1 MLSDRPEP
9 EFAMRTLTTFLLCLL
24 VAAPLSAQKNKRDPL
39 TEVQQDQIAEAGDT
53 PFARLNLYVK
63 FLNEHADTI
72 QGLTRR
78 AHSAAWVHRMDG
90 ELEDFADLM
99 DELSSN
105 LDVYAD
111 RKADIRKSMKD
122 MNESI
127 DRWQAMLKS
136 IATQPGFDTSLA
148 DATDS
153 CNDLATQARQVAT
166 DQEAYFKA
174 HPDQKG
180 QDRAEPK

>member
-1 MLSDRPEP
+1 
-9 EFAMRTLTTFLLCLL
+9 MRKFTVFVLCLL
-24 VAAPLSAQKNKRDPL
+24 VVAPLSAQKNKRDPL
-39 TEVQQDQIAEAGDT
+39 TPAQQDQIAEAGDT

-78 AHSAAWVHRMDG
+78 AHSAAWVHRMDD
-90 ELEDFADLM
+90 ELNDFANLM
-99 DELSSN
+99 DELSEN
-105 LDVYAD
+105 LDLYAD

-127 DRWQAMLKS
+127 DRWQTMLKS
-136 IATQPGFDTSLA
+136 IGKQTGFETSLE

-153 CNDLATQARQVAT
+153 CNDLATQAKKVT
-166 DQEAYFKA
+166 DDQETYFKA
-174 HPDQKG
+174 HPDEKG

>member
-1 MLSDRPEP
+1 
-9 EFAMRTLTTFLLCLL
+9 MRTLTTFLLCLL
-24 VAAPLSAQKNKRDPL
+24 LAAPLYAQKNKRDPL
-39 TEVQQDQIAEAGDT
+39 TVAQQDQIAEAGISPLD
-53 PFARLNLYVK
+53 RLNLYVK

-72 QGLTRR
+72 QGLIRR
-78 AHSAAWVHRMDG
+78 AHSTAWVHRMDD
-90 ELEDFADLM
+90 ELEDFAALM

-105 LDVYAD
+105 LDLYAD
-111 RKADIRKSMKD
+111 RKADIRKSMKP

-127 DRWQAMLKS
+127 GRWQSMLKS
-136 IATQPGFDTSLA
+136 ISKEPGFEVSLE

-153 CNDLATQARQVAT
+153 SNDLAAQAKQVAT

-180 QDRAEPK
+180 QDRYEPK

>member
-1 MLSDRPEP
+1 MLSDRHKPEI
-9 EFAMRTLTTFLLCLL
+9 AMRTLTAFLLCLL
-24 VAAPLSAQKNKRDPL
+24 VAVPVSAQKNKRDPL

-63 FLNEHADTI
+63 FINEHAETI
-72 QGLTRR
+72 QGLIKR
-78 AHSAAWVHRMDG
+78 AHSAAWEHRMDG
-90 ELEDFADLM
+90 ELQDFADLM

-105 LDVYAD
+105 LDIYAD
-111 RKADIRKSMKD
+111 RKADIRLSMKN

-136 IATQPGFDTSLA
+136 IGKQPGFETSLA
-148 DATDS
+148 DASDS
-153 CNDLATQARQVAT
+153 CNDLATQAKQVAT
-166 DQEAYFKA
+166 DQEVYFKA
-174 HPDQKG
+174 HPDEKG